1 MVEEN
6 VGALGAGKHS
16 AFKSLWEPA
25 RGRAKSGFSEPGN
38 EAQHVPG
45 QCAERVSK
53 GTKEKQRWH
62 DGDGLDPGETAGFK
76 CSARGGQHH
85 PCRRESL

>member
-1 MVEEN
+1 MED
-6 VGALGAGKHS
+6 VGALGAGKHN

-53 GTKEKQRWH
+53 GTKEKTTLARWRRVGSG
-62 DGDGLDPGETAGFK
+62 GDGRL
-76 CSARGGQHH
+76 
-85 PCRRESL
+85 